1 MSSTVA
7 LRATIYTRFSSDEQD
22 SDSCAVQ
29 ERRAR
34 QAIEGNAWTLANVPH
49 FEDDGVSGREMVRR
63 PGFAGLLAA
72 AASKAFDVVV
82 VRDLD
87 RFARAEPARV
97 LGVLQTLSDAGVAV
111 WQYTSREF
119 VRLDGENVLLSAF
132 KAYGNRAEALKASS
146 RIREKLKDSDEAGT
160 FTCAAPYG
168 FKNQRK
174 HKHTGQIGVFLDRKS
189 TVGVVVRHE
198 EQFPILFL
206 IAELFL
212 TLGTYN
218 AVAAE
223 LNRRL
228 ICNPG
233 GQQNWQS
240 QTVRAILINP
250 LYRGKLVRSRRVT
263 VERAGSILRVP
274 NAPEEIRTYYR
285 PDLKVWDD
293 ATIAKLDAQIQAR
306 VRTQTWSVGVRKHLS
321 SPFVRCPCGGS
332 ITPSSSKRSR
342 SNTYCCTR
350 IKSGA
355 CTAGLGYRNED
366 AVDAAVIAAC
376 AAVLTDEVVTRTRE
390 IIAEAL
396 AAVARPDTRATER
409 DRLTRDMATAER
421 RIEAAR
427 ELVLDSTGA
436 ERDDHRASLRRQL
449 DRLAA
454 LQGQLREVDAHQA
467 PPDPRALLEDFDG
480 RMRGLRD
487 TLAAGGLG
495 ALPALQAI
503 LGNQRLTAI
512 RTPDGCWEL
521 RGKAGVP
528 VYYQARGSQV
538 VSFLVH

>member
-1 MSSTVA
+1 MLETVA
-7 LRATIYTRFSSDEQD
+7 LRATIYTRFSSEDQD

-63 PGFAGLLAA
+63 PGFAQLLAEA
-72 AASKAFDVVV
+72 AAKTFDVVV

-97 LGVLQTLSDAGVAV
+97 LGVLQSLADAGVSV
-111 WQYTSREF
+111 WQYTTREF

-174 HKHTGQIGVFLDRKS
+174 HKHTGEIGVFLDRRS
-189 TVGVVVRHE
+189 TVGVVVRHPE
-198 EQFPILFL
+198 KFPIVILIADLFL
-206 IAELFL
+206 K
-212 TLGTYN
+212 LGTYN

-228 ICNPG
+228 IPDPG

-240 QTVRAILINP
+240 QSVRAILINP

-263 VERAGSILRVP
+263 VERAGSIVRVP
-274 NAPEEIRTYYR
+274 NKPEDIRTYDR
-285 PDLKVWDD
+285 PELKAWDD
-293 ATIAKLDAQIQAR
+293 ETTAKLDAQIKARAR
-306 VRTQTWSVGVRKHLS
+306 VTTWSVGLRKHLS
-321 SPFVRCPCGGS
+321 SGFVRCLCGGT
-332 ITPSSSKRSR
+332 ITTSASNRSR
-342 SNTYCCTR
+342 GKHYCCTR
-350 IKSGA
+350 VKAGA
-355 CTAGLGYRNED
+355 CTAGLGYRKEA

-396 AAVARPDTRATER
+396 GAVGRTDTRVKEH
-409 DRLTRDMATAER
+409 DRLTRDIATTER

-436 ERDDHRASLRRQL
+436 ERDDHRASFRRQL

-454 LQGQLREVDAHQA
+454 LQGQLREVDAQEA

-480 RMRGLRD
+480 RIRGLRE

-495 ALPALQAI
+495 ALPVIQAI
-503 LGNQRLTAI
+503 LGDQRLTAI

-521 RGKAGVP
+521 RGKGGVP
-528 VYYQARGSQV
+528 VYFQARRNQIV
-538 VSFLVH
+538 VILVH

>member
-1 MSSTVA
+1 MSKTVA
-7 LRATIYTRFSSDEQD
+7 LRATIYTRFSSDDQD

-63 PGFAGLLAA
+63 PGFAQLLAS

-97 LGVLQTLSDAGVAV
+97 LGVLQSLADAGVSV
-111 WQYTSREF
+111 WQYTTRDF

-174 HKHTGQIGVFLDRKS
+174 HKRTGEIGVFLDRKS
-189 TVGVVVRHE
+189 TVGVIVRHP
-198 EQFPILFL
+198 EQFPILLL
-206 IAELFL
+206 IADLFL
-212 TLGTYN
+212 KLGTYN

-228 ICNPG
+228 VPDPG

-240 QTVRAILINP
+240 QSVRAILVNP

-263 VERAGSILRVP
+263 VERAGSIVRVP
-274 NAPEEIRTYYR
+274 NKPEDVRTYDR
-285 PDLKVWDD
+285 PELKVWDD
-293 ATIAKLDAQIQAR
+293 ETAAKLDAQIKARAR
-306 VRTQTWSVGVRKHLS
+306 VTTWSVGLRKHLS
-321 SPFVRCPCGGS
+321 SGFVRCPCGGT
-332 ITPSSSKRSR
+332 ITTSASNRSR
-342 SNTYCCTR
+342 AKQYCCTR
-350 IKSGA
+350 VKAGA
-355 CTAGLGYRNED
+355 CTAGLGYRNEA

-376 AAVLTDEVVTRTRE
+376 AAALTDEVVTRTRE

-396 AAVARPDTRATER
+396 AALGRTDTRVMER
-409 DRLTRDMATAER
+409 DRLTREIATAER

-427 ELVLDSTGA
+427 ELVLDSMGA

-454 LQGQLREVDAHQA
+454 LQGQLREVDAQEA

-480 RMRGLRD
+480 RIRGLRE

-495 ALPALQAI
+495 ALPVIQAI
-503 LGNQRLTAI
+503 LGGQRLTAI

-521 RGKAGVP
+521 RGKGGVP
-528 VYYQARGSQV
+528 VYYQARRSQAV
-538 VSFLVH
+538 NLLVH

>member
-1 MSSTVA
+1 MSKTVA
-7 LRATIYTRFSSDEQD
+7 LRATFYTRFSSDEQD

-34 QAIEGNAWTLANVPH
+34 QAIEGNAWTLANVPR

-63 PGFAGLLAA
+63 PGFAQLLAA

-97 LGVLQTLSDAGVAV
+97 LGVLQTLADAGVSV
-111 WQYTSREF
+111 WQYTTRDF

-132 KAYGNRAEALKASS
+132 KAYSNRAEAVKASS

-168 FKNQRK
+168 FRNQRK

-198 EQFPILFL
+198 EQFPILL
-206 IAELFL
+206 LMAELFL
-212 TLGTYN
+212 KLGTYN
-218 AVAAE
+218 AVAIE

-228 ICNPG
+228 IPDPVG
-233 GQQNWQS
+233 RQHWQG

-250 LYRGKLVRSRRVT
+250 LYRGKVVRSRRVT
-263 VERAGSILRVP
+263 VERAGSIVRVP
-274 NAPEEIRTYYR
+274 NAPEEVRTYDR
-285 PDLKVWDD
+285 PDLKAWDD
-293 ATIAKLDAQIQAR
+293 ETIAKVDAQIKAR
-306 VRTQTWSVGVRKHLS
+306 VRVTTWSFGVRKHLS
-321 SPFVRCPCGGS
+321 SSFIRCPCGGS
-332 ITPSSSKRSR
+332 ITTSASNRSR
-342 SNTYCCTR
+342 GKHYCCTR
-350 IKSGA
+350 LKSGA
-355 CTAGLGYRNED
+355 CTGGLGYRSE
-366 AVDAAVIAAC
+366 AKVDAGVIAAC
-376 AAVLTDEVVTRTRE
+376 SALLTDEVVTRTRE

-396 AAVARPDTRATER
+396 GALARTDTRALER
-409 DRLTRDMATAER
+409 DRLARDIATAER

-436 ERDDHRASLRRQL
+436 EREDHRASLRRQL
-449 DRLAA
+449 DRLEA
-454 LQGQLREVDAHQA
+454 LRGQLRDLDAQQA

-480 RMRGLRD
+480 RIRGLRD

-495 ALPALQAI
+495 ALPAIQAI
-503 LGNQRLTAI
+503 LGDQRLTAT
-512 RTPDGCWEL
+512 RTPDGRWDL
-521 RGKAGVP
+521 RGKAVS
-528 VYYQARGSQV
+528 VFYQARGSQV
-538 VSFLVH
+538 VNFLVH

>member
-1 MSSTVA
+1 MSKTVA
-7 LRATIYTRFSSDEQD
+7 LRATIYTRFSSDEGD

-34 QAIEGNAWTLANVPH
+34 QAIESNAWTLANVPH

-97 LGVLQTLSDAGVAV
+97 LGVLQALADAGVAV

-198 EQFPILFL
+198 EQFPILLL

-212 TLGTYN
+212 KLGTYN
-218 AVAAE
+218 AVAME

-228 ICNPG
+228 VPDPG
-233 GQQNWQS
+233 GTQHWQG

-250 LYRGKLVRSRRVT
+250 LYRGKLLRSRRVT
-263 VERAGSILRVP
+263 VERAGSIVRVP
-274 NAPEEIRTYYR
+274 NKPEDVRTYDR

-293 ATIAKLDAQIQAR
+293 ETIAKLDAQIKAR
-306 VRTQTWSVGVRKHLS
+306 VRVTTWSVGVRRHLS
-321 SPFVRCPCGGS
+321 SSFVRCPCGGS
-332 ITPSSSKRSR
+332 ITTSASNRSR
-342 SNTYCCTR
+342 GKHYCCTR
-350 IKSGA
+350 VKSGA
-355 CTAGLGYRNED
+355 CSAGLGYRSEA
-366 AVDAAVIAAC
+366 AVDSAVIAAC
-376 AAVLTDEVVTRTRE
+376 AALLTDKVVTRTRE
-390 IIAEAL
+390 IVAEAL
-396 AAVARPDTRATER
+396 GALARTDTRVAER
-409 DRLTRDMATAER
+409 DRLTRDIATAER

-436 ERDDHRASLRRQL
+436 EREDHRASLRRQL
-449 DRLAA
+449 DRLEA
-454 LQGQLREVDAHQA
+454 LRGQLREVDVQEA
-467 PPDPRALLEDFDG
+467 PPDPRALLADFDG
-480 RMRGLRD
+480 RIRGLRD
-487 TLAAGGLG
+487 TLAAGGLA
-495 ALPALQAI
+495 ALPVIQAL
-503 LGNQRLTAI
+503 LGDRRLTAT
-512 RTPDGCWEL
+512 RLPDGRWQL
-521 RGKAGVP
+521 SGKAANVFAQ
-528 VYYQARGSQV
+528 VCRSQT
-538 VSFLVH
+538 VSILVR